1 MSDFLAVV
9 AVGLG
14 TYASRAVFVLV
25 LANRRIPEPILVA
38 LQFVAPAVLGALIV
52 ALLIDSEGDVALGS
66 PEAAAFLVGG
76 LVAWKTRNHIY
87 TLFAGMGA
95 FWLVR
100 SLVG

>member
-1 MSDFLAVV
+1 MSDFLAVL

-14 TYASRAVFVLV
+14 TYGSRAVFILA
-25 LANRRIPEPILVA
+25 LANRKIPAPILMA

-52 ALLIDSEGDVALGS
+52 ALLINSDGEVSAEW
-66 PEAAAFLVGG
+66 PEAAAFLMGG

-100 SLVG
+100 GLVG

>member
-1 MSDFLAVV
+1 LSDFLAVL

-14 TYASRAVFVLV
+14 TYGSRAVFILA
-25 LANRRIPEPILVA
+25 LANRKIPAAILMA

-52 ALLIDSEGDVALGS
+52 ALLINSEGEVSAEW
-66 PEAAAFLVGG
+66 PEAAAFLMGG

-100 SLVG
+100 GLVG